1 MLCTGMIISAT
12 RVMLGA
18 SCRPPHLAFILKAS
32 ARDCCP
38 RIRCPGLEGQILA
51 YRVSFGAKTAGAR
64 IDPSA
69 RLILCLERVDQV
81 ELQPVKV
88 RFRLARAYPGGLH
101 GILQKGVQSAS
112 MPPSEAGHGVA
123 ARLP

>member
-1 MLCTGMIISAT
+1 MSRAWT
-12 RVMLGA
+12 A
-18 SCRPPHLAFILKAS
+18 SSTPS
-32 ARDCCP
+32 SRDSTWNGKTAP
-38 RIRCPGLEGQILA
+38 SGYLHKQLDVTQILA

-112 MPPSEAGHGVA
+112 MPPSEAGHGV
-123 ARLP
+123 